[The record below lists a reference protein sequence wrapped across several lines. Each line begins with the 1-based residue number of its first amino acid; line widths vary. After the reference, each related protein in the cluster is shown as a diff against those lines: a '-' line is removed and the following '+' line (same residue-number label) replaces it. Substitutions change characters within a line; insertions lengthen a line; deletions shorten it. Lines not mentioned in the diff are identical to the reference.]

1 MSFEND
7 KPKTDQ
13 IVGNSSLSEKLHRNS
28 GPGKADDPRN
38 QIKQARQQESLGR
51 DEVSDREHIAARE
64 QRGFDR
70 IMGKAKAE
78 RDEIQA
84 SSTQPEASQA
94 ETPTSSQIDS
104 GQSSSPEAI
113 SAAGSYSPATSRA
126 SNPTDDS
133 DIKHETNFKAQGQE
147 QAAQMTPADKEKRR
161 KEYGASV
168 NHINRQEIQA
178 KKATAAGSPLA
189 AARARR
195 GEGQAETSQQQTKDS
210 SSVQSGT
217 GTDFQAQAHDNV
229 STKTAARRRQEAID
243 YGNTASQLTR
253 DNLAAEKSGSFSSPS
268 KIEVGRSGARAAG
281 ADAAARMRADE
292 SFDMPESPR
301 AGGDSAGD
309 TASAQTAAA
318 AASAGKGS
326 SAELPKADDQKFGST
341 QQPSTGPTQG
351 PAAGAEN
358 PSRKLPPVRR

>member
-7 KPKTDQ
+7 KQETDQ
-13 IVGNSSLSEKLHRNS
+13 IVGNSSLSEKLHRKS
-28 GPGKADDPRN
+28 GPGKPDDPRN
-38 QIKQARQQESLGR
+38 QIKQERLEREEA
-51 DEVSDREHIAARE
+51 SDRGHIAGRE

-70 IMGKAKAE
+70 IMGKANAE
-78 RDEIQA
+78 RDEVEA
-84 SSTQPEASQA
+84 NSLQPEVSQA
-94 ETPTSSQIDS
+94 ETPTSSQTDS
-104 GQSSSPEAI
+104 GQSSPPEAS
-113 SAAGSYSPATSRA
+113 SAAGSHSPATSRA

-133 DIKHETNFKAQGQE
+133 DIKHETDFKTQGQE

-168 NHINRQEIQA
+168 NHINREEAKQA
-178 KKATAAGSPLA
+178 KQATAAGSPVAAARAQRGAGAEAAGSAVA

-195 GEGQAETSQQQTKDS
+195 DA
-210 SSVQSGT
+210 
-217 GTDFQAQAHDNV
+217 AQ
-229 STKTAARRRQEAID
+229 K
-243 YGNTASQLTR
+243 YGNTASQSTR
-253 DNLAAEKSGSFSSPS
+253 DNLAAKKSGSPS

-281 ADAAARMRADE
+281 ADAAARMRANE

-301 AGGDSAGD
+301 AGGDSAGA

-341 QQPSTGPTQG
+341 QQQSTGPTQG
-351 PAAGAEN
+351 PAAGADK
-358 PSRKLPPVRR
+358 PSGRKLPPVRR